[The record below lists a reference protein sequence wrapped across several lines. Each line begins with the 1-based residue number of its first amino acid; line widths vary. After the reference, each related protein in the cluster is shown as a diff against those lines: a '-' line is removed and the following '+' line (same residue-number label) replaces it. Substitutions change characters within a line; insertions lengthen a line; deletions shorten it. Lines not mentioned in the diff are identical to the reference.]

1 MSVFLQLLA
10 LGVILLTL
18 DFTFLTLSSSRT
30 LPVYESIQGSP
41 VVFNYGAAM
50 VCYAI
55 IILGFYYFIIREKR
69 SIWDAFLLGLFVY
82 GVYDGTTLAVFK
94 KYTLLTAGIDM
105 MWGGVLF
112 GSTAF
117 LYYRLF
123 G

>member
-18 DFTFLTLSSSRT
+18 DFTFLTLTSSRT

-41 VVFNYGAAM
+41 VVFNYGAAI

-55 IILGFYYFIIREKR
+55 IVMGFYYFIIREKR
-69 SIWDAFLLGLFVY
+69 SVWDAFLLGLFVY

-94 KYTLLTAGIDM
+94 NYTMQTAALDVV
-105 MWGGVLF
+105 WGGVLF

>member
-41 VVFNYGAAM
+41 VVFNYGAGM